1 MPIDNRIPS
10 EGMLETERT
19 FLTLLTAE
27 DLPAMMDMAAEPD
40 TFRYIR
46 KLRIMTVPEYAQFLQ
61 VKLEQIRDKKG
72 FHWAVWLKEASDESH
87 LTGEGGARRIFIGAV
102 NLNPVAGTAMM
113 QIGCQLKRDYWHQ
126 GFASELMK
134 RLVDFG
140 IKEAGLPTVYGV
152 YEKENQASCRLLEKL
167 GFGWQETR
175 NEQGIEVEF
184 YKYPAS

>member
-1 MPIDNRIPS
+1 MPTDNRIPS

-72 FHWAVWLKEASDESH
+72 FHWAVWLKEATDEW
-87 LTGEGGARRIFIGAV
+87 GPRVFIGAV
-102 NLNPVAGTAMM
+102 NLNPVAGTSMM

-152 YEKENQASCRLLEKL
+152 YEKENQASRRLLEKL

-175 NEQGIEVEF
+175 NEQGVEIEL
-184 YKYPAS
+184 YKYPAP